1 MYVGKG
7 YVSNRLFKLSVM
19 VVQIDTKHKCESC
32 VQAKLT
38 RLSFQRIKKNIEPL
52 DLINSDIYVFKSIQ
66 SRGGNKYFITF
77 INDYSIFCYMYL
89 LKSKDEAI
97 EIFMQG

>member
-38 RLSFQRIKKNIEPL
+38 RLSFQIKRNIEPL

-66 SRGGNKYFITF
+66 SRSGNKYFITF
-77 INDYSIFCYMYL
+77 MNDYSIFCYMYL